1 MRRRLAALVS
11 CALLAAGC
19 SGGSLP
25 GPSGRSIAILPA
37 SSVPGTMAG
46 LSVRTD
52 DVRPS
57 LRSVE
62 HSYVDAIGFYS
73 LRSHRQVEA
82 TLEVARFGR
91 QADYGSAAFRSS
103 VAGGV
108 EQAAP
113 EQLSVRGAQVYQAS
127 GTRSTIDVWFS
138 GPWMMELT
146 VLGTYK
152 HARSLLEAAVA
163 ASPGRQ
169 G

>member
-11 CALLAAGC
+11 CSLLAAGC
-19 SGGSLP
+19 SGPALRGT
-25 GPSGRSIAILPA
+25 SGRSIAILPA
-37 SSVPGTMAG
+37 SIVPGTMAG
-46 LSVRTD
+46 LSVRPD

-57 LRSVE
+57 LRSVK
-62 HSYVDAIGFYS
+62 HSYLDAIGFYS
-73 LRSHRQVEA
+73 LRSHDHVEA
-82 TLEVARFGR
+82 TLEVARFAE
-91 QADYGSAAFRSS
+91 QADYRSSAFRSS

-113 EQLSVRGAQVYQAS
+113 EELSVRGVEVYQAS

-146 VLGTYK
+146 VLATYK

-163 ASPGRQ
+163 ASPGRPA
-169 G
+169 